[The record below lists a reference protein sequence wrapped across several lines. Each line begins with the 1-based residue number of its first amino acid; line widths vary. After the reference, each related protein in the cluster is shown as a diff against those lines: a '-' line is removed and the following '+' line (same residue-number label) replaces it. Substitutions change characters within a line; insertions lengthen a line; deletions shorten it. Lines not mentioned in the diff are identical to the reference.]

1 MLLKYIFVCFLS
13 RVQLVHLCKLEMMRG
28 KEGLWIT
35 ERGLYVTEVKNKM
48 LSFQPEGRKIAYTYF
63 QNNTLKKKTNQC
75 FLSPFY
81 LLSLFSSVL
90 PLKRKYMRPTN
101 ATVLPWLTSL
111 FAAVPIHVLSS
122 FWKSC
127 CWWCLSRWIEQ
138 AACQTTLVF
147 RHQNVALSSRRPVG
161 NRFFEPDW
169 LLPDEWCIGIVVVE
183 ITADLCLYQLIS
195 LCVS

>member
-48 LSFQPEGRKIAYTYF
+48 LSFQPEGRKIAFTYF
-63 QNNTLKKKTNQC
+63 QNNTLKKKPTSVSSLPSIS
-75 FLSPFY
+75 FLYF
-81 LLSLFSSVL
+81 LQFC
-90 PLKRKYMRPTN
+90 LKRKYMRPTN

-111 FAAVPIHVLSS
+111 FAAVSIHVLSS

-169 LLPDEWCIGIVVVE
+169 LLPDE
-183 ITADLCLYQLIS
+183 
-195 LCVS
+195 